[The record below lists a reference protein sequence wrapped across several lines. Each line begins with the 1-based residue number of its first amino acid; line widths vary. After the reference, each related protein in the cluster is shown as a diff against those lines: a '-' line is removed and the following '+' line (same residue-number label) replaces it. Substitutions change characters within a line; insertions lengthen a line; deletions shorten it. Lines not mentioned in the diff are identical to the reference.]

1 MRVAAL
7 SGKNQDKFHS
17 LAEAYLEPCLKQL
30 RKLETVDCLLKKS
43 SVIDFHYY

>member
-7 SGKNQDKFHS
+7 SGKNLDKVHR

-30 RKLETVDCLLKKS
+30 KELETADCFLKTS